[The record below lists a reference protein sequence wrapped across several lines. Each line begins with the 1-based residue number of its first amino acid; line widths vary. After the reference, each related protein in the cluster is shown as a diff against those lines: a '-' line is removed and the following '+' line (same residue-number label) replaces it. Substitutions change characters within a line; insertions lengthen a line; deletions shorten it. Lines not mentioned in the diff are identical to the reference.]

1 MKCFCNN
8 KMNLIKVN
16 NFELYVCEFC
26 GHIKKKNVLPDNLQ
40 KVRYDNHVC
49 DEGYLKYMNGIF
61 NKINKHLNS
70 GISLDYGCGQIH
82 ALSDILNDN
91 GYSCDYYD
99 LFYYNKLEEK
109 KYDNIILIEVI
120 EHIED
125 IYSEICK
132 IKDMLNDNGKIIVM
146 TNFIPDNLVNWWYL
160 RDSTHVSFLGENS
173 ILELAKLVDMNV
185 VIDSNI
191 NLFVLS
197 KKA

>member
-1 MKCFCNN
+1 
-8 KMNLIKVN
+8 
-16 NFELYVCEFC
+16 
-26 GHIKKKNVLPDNLQ
+26 
-40 KVRYDNHVC
+40 
-49 DEGYLKYMNGIF
+49 MNGVY
-61 NKINKHLNS
+61 NKISRYLID

-82 ALSDILNDN
+82 ALRDILNDY

-125 IYSEICK
+125 IYNEISR